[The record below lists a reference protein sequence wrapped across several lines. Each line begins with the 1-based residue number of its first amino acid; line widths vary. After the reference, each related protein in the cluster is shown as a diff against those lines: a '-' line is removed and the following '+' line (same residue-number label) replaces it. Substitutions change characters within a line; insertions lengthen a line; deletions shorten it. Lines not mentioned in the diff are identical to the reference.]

1 MIKKILAVMLAASTV
16 MSMSG
21 LVMAGPNDPKDEKP
35 KKILGQKKSRDDEEN
50 ESDDEEGEGGKRLKI
65 GEGQYIKINQSKKE
79 KEKSDD
85 KDRQIKEEKK
95 AKDSDLDEM
104 HIQESNL
111 ISRFNDLF
119 SGSFRNDSEKMEFA
133 NVVRDLSNGH
143 FFNKYSKSKIKQLM
157 KRLIQCL
164 KLNSDNVKSD
174 VSQAMTS
181 IIVKCNLNKG
191 NINDLLKILDLCSQT
206 DNNKAKLN
214 VMNAVSTVVDGGL
227 RCEFNNQQINSLVAI
242 LARCSNA
249 ADEET
254 AKCVVKATE
263 TVIQNGVA
271 DESASQQADDM
282 AAIWLKC
289 SMFPGARQSVVASVA
304 LMAQKN
310 LIGKFKNQQINSL
323 IEILA
328 RCSETDNQEVKKQI
342 TRIVAI
348 IPRNASFS
356 VQQIQTL
363 ANILKQCVMTSETGS
378 VKKFAAMAIYNL
390 IQKALVDK
398 TFHRAGLGDECEKE
412 LIKDLTSQLIVCS
425 DSAEAQISVVRSI
438 GFMAA
443 QSLLVGYGKE
453 QLVELSNMLVGLSN
467 NFYVKADVALAIGR
481 LAHGGLVR
489 GGFFAEFD
497 KEQRLE
503 LTKALINCSENSSA
517 KASVA
522 YAIGRFISGGLHRGY
537 NAVEMGELEA
547 ALISC
552 VGEYDAKPY
561 VASVI
566 STLARAGWLRER
578 DKKQMV
584 DIVNVLRSCLENANA
599 KKGVARA
606 IGYLTYA
613 GCFKD
618 FSKDEFEDILSLFK
632 SCAKEN

>member
-1 MIKKILAVMLAASTV
+1 MIKKILAVILAASTV

-35 KKILGQKKSRDDEEN
+35 KKILGKKKSRDDEEN
-50 ESDDEEGEGGKRLKI
+50 ESDDEESEGGKKLKI
-65 GEGQYIKINQSKKE
+65 GEGQCVKVNQSKKE
-79 KEKSDD
+79 KKKSDD
-85 KDRQIKEEKK
+85 KDRQVKEEEK
-95 AKDSDLDEM
+95 AKDSDLYEM
-104 HIQESNL
+104 NIQESNL

-119 SGSFRNDSEKMEFA
+119 SRSFRDDSEKMEFA
-133 NVVRDLSNGH
+133 DVVRDLSNCD

-174 VSQAMTS
+174 VSQAMIS

-214 VMNAVSTVVDGGL
+214 VMNAISAVVDGGL

-249 ADEET
+249 IDEET
-254 AKCVVKATE
+254 AKCAAKAVE
-263 TVIQNGVA
+263 TVIQNGVV
-271 DESASQQADDM
+271 DESASQQMDDM

-289 SMFPGARQSVVASVA
+289 SMFPGARQSVVAAVE
-304 LMAQKN
+304 LMAKEN
-310 LIGKFKNQQINSL
+310 LIGKFKNQPINSL

-348 IPRNASFS
+348 IPRDASFS
-356 VQQIQTL
+356 VQQIQIL
-363 ANILKQCVMTSETGS
+363 ANILKQCVMTSETSS
-378 VKKFAAMAIYNL
+378 VKQFAAMAIYNL
-390 IQKALVDK
+390 IQRALVDR

-425 DSAEAQISVVRSI
+425 DSATAQTYVVRSI
-438 GFMAA
+438 GVMAA
-443 QSLLVGYGKE
+443 QSLLIGYGKE

-467 NFYVKADVALAIGR
+467 NFHVKSDVALAIGR
-481 LAHGGLVR
+481 LVYGGLVR
-489 GGFFAEFD
+489 GGFFAGFD
-497 KEQRLE
+497 KGQRLE
-503 LTKALINCSENSSA
+503 LTKALISCSENSNA
-517 KASVA
+517 KAIVA
-522 YAIGRFISGGLHRGY
+522 YAIGRFIYGGLLRGY
-537 NAVEMGELEA
+537 SEIEISELED

-561 VASVI
+561 VASAI
-566 STLARAGWLRER
+566 SIWARAGWFRGR

-618 FSKDEFEDILSLFK
+618 FSKDAFEDILLLFK
-632 SCAKEN
+632 SCVKGN